1 MKILRATRP
10 WPVAV
15 ACLASSAL
23 AQDRPAPAAPPEGA
37 PASVVVPAL
46 TEVAP
51 AEEASTLRFGNRPI
65 FVMRG
70 TALGRTPEERA
81 TATIHRLDGL
91 ANERLTGPVE
101 TRLVGGVA
109 IVTVAGREALTVLPT
124 DVDTLAGQTLEATT
138 REAAENLR
146 RAMAEVVEARS
157 PALLLTA
164 LLRALAATVAALILG
179 LLLLRMR
186 ERAVRRAK
194 AWLEELLVRPLERR
208 ARGDFW
214 RSFETS
220 LVAGLHVLGRLLL
233 LAAEIAL
240 AYAWLGFVLRQFP
253 YTRPWGEALRGF
265 VLATL
270 VSLGKGILE
279 AVPGLFTVALIVLLT
294 RLVVR
299 VANAVFHAAESG
311 RLALPGVYPDTAQP
325 TRRLTVA
332 LLWLLAVVVAYPY
345 LPGSETDAF
354 KGVSVFVGLIISL
367 GSSGLVNQ
375 AMSSFMITYSRALR
389 AGDYVRI
396 GDVEGTVVQ
405 TGLLAT
411 KIRTPRNEEVTLPN
425 AVVASSTI
433 TNYSRHAGD
442 GVFIKTAVTIGYD
455 TPWRQVEAMLLEAAS
470 RTAGVRAEPAPRVL
484 QSGLQDFYVEYT
496 LIVAPE
502 RPHERV
508 PLLSELHARIQDAFN
523 EHGVQIMSPHY
534 EADPAAPKV
543 VPRSDWHAAPA
554 RADR

>member
-1 MKILRATRP
+1 MKIPKAMRA
-10 WPVAV
+10 WPLAV
-15 ACLASSAL
+15 ACLASPAL
-23 AQDRPAPAAPPEGA
+23 AQDRPAPGAVPPAAPSE
-37 PASVVVPAL
+37 VVVPVL

-51 AEEASTLRFGNRPI
+51 AEKAFTLQFGNRPI
-65 FVMRG
+65 LVLRG
-70 TALGRTPEERA
+70 TALGRTPQERA
-81 TATIHRLDGL
+81 TATTHRLDGL

-101 TRLVGGVA
+101 TRLLGGVA
-109 IVTVAGREALTVLPT
+109 IVTVAGREAVTVLPT
-124 DVDTLAGQTLEATT
+124 DVDALAGETLETVA
-138 REAAENLR
+138 REAADNLR
-146 RAMAEVVEARS
+146 QAMAEVVEARS

-164 LLRALAATVAALILG
+164 SLRALAATVGALVLG

-194 AWLEELLVRPLERR
+194 VWLDAQLVRPLERR

-220 LVAGLHVLGRLLL
+220 LVAALHVAGRLLL
-233 LAAEIAL
+233 FAAEIAL

-265 VLATL
+265 VVATL
-270 VSLGKGILE
+270 ASLGKGVLAAI
-279 AVPGLFTVALIVLLT
+279 PGLFTVALIVLLT

-299 VANAVFHAAESG
+299 VANAVFQAAESG
-311 RLALPGVYPDTAQP
+311 RLALPGVHPDTAQP

-345 LPGSETDAF
+345 LPGSQTDAF

-389 AGDYVRI
+389 SGDYVRV

-411 KIRTPRNEEVTLPN
+411 KVRTPRNEEITLPN

-442 GVFIKTAVTIGYD
+442 GVFVKTAVTIGYD

-470 RTAGVRAEPAPRVL
+470 RTAGVRAEPPPRVL
-484 QSGLQDFYVEYT
+484 QTGLQDFYVEYT

-508 PLLSELHARIQDAFN
+508 PLLSDLHARIQDAFN

-534 EADPAAPKV
+534 EADPAAAKV
-543 VPRSDWHAAPA
+543 VPRSEWHAAPA
-554 RADR
+554 RPDR